1 MSKIIRLG
9 KYQVSSLIGKGS
21 MGVVYKAYDPDMER
35 VVAIK
40 TLRMELL
47 EDNNKQVLLSRFRSE
62 AIAYGRC
69 LHPNIVTC
77 YSCDQDGEIIFI
89 VLEYVEGHSLKEYL
103 SHAKKFTIAETV
115 SIIKQIL
122 DALSCA
128 HEQGVIHRDIKPA
141 NVLMMKNGRVKVT
154 DFGVARIDTGNATQ
168 TGCPIGS
175 PNYMSPEQF
184 SGAPIDCRA
193 DLFST
198 GAVLYELLTG
208 EKPFSGSD
216 LRETLHNVL
225 LSNPK
230 APSSLNN
237 NVSKVLENVV
247 LKALQKDSSKRY
259 RDAKAFAQSLEN
271 SLHGTKEIIF
281 RQFLPWCRKRKT
293 RVCWK

>member
-1 MSKIIRLG
+1 
-9 KYQVSSLIGKGS
+9 
-21 MGVVYKAYDPDMER
+21 MGVVYKAYDPDMQR

-47 EDNNKQVLLSRFRSE
+47 EDNNKQILLSRFRSE

-89 VLEYVEGHSLKEYL
+89 VLEYVEGNSLKEYL
-103 SHAKKFTIAETV
+103 SQVKTISLSETV

-122 DALSCA
+122 DALACA
-128 HEQGVIHRDIKPA
+128 HDQGVIHRDIKPA

-184 SGAPIDCRA
+184 SGDPIDCRA
-193 DLFST
+193 DIFST

-208 EKPFSGSD
+208 EKPFSGND

-230 APSSLNN
+230 APSFLNSQ
-237 NVSKVLENVV
+237 VSKELDKVV
-247 LKALQKDSSKRY
+247 FKALQKDKNKLR
-259 RDAKAFAQSLEN
+259 RHA
-271 SLHGTKEIIF
+271 
-281 RQFLPWCRKRKT
+281 P
-293 RVCWK
+293 